1 MYKVGYEIN
10 MDFFPLPSD
19 ISVLYQRGDE
29 KYWLQNNLDE
39 LWWFDFQVVRLHAV
53 YKMKYP

>member
-10 MDFFPLPSD
+10 MDFFSLPSD

-39 LWWFDFQVVRLHAV
+39 LWWFDFQVVRLHAL

>member
-10 MDFFPLPSD
+10 MDFFSLPSD